1 MYTTFDICGCDSRC
15 TECDADFGSVV
26 SLEVHKFES
35 SHWSDADGGG
45 PWTDVSR
52 DCMDDEP
59 DFGEEFA
66 NKNQLEIESEL
77 LLL

>member
-1 MYTTFDICGCDSRC
+1 M
-15 TECDADFGSVV
+15 

-77 LLL
+77 LLLWSSNLSQKYICRQGYIF